1 MLGDQI
7 LLGVTMSTQE
17 PSLADVLNQLKS
29 FQTAVDQRFEAID
42 RHFEVIDQRF
52 PRLS

>member
-1 MLGDQI
+1 
-7 LLGVTMSTQE
+7 MSTQE
-17 PSLADVLNQLKS
+17 PTLADVLNQLKCL
-29 FQTAVDQRFEAID
+29 QTAVDQRFEAID